1 MPVMSLMH
9 KPSALLVAL
18 SFITLLGTP
27 RELRAQHLDV
37 DPSLLSDLHSI
48 KVVDVFNLFP
58 NVGSLIYLVEPNDV
72 GLPPGIISHCTGTL
86 IHERVFLVAGHCT
99 AATGGMLL
107 PFIKAFVTFSPN
119 ALDRSA
125 WRAASDLT
133 FHPSIPPCPPPDFC
147 TFQGL
152 DPGILDIGLVFL
164 KEPVRHVA
172 PARLAKP
179 GTLETAGAAGKL
191 MIVAGYGHLDSLP
204 GGGRP
209 PDSEWDGL
217 RRIKI
222 SRLQTVVDN
231 EWASWSL
238 PGIICFGDSGAPT
251 FFNDRPLAGRSHER
265 VVAVASDGGTSVCYS
280 RDDRARVDTTA
291 AQDWIHQT
299 IAAVL
304 GEQR

>member
-1 MPVMSLMH
+1 MPVMSLMR

-27 RELRAQHLDV
+27 RELRAQHLEV
-37 DPSLLSDLHSI
+37 DPSLLSTLHSI

-119 ALDRSA
+119 ALDRST
-125 WRAASDLT
+125 WRAVSDLAW
-133 FHPSIPPCPPPDFC
+133 HPSIPPCPPPDFC

-152 DPGILDIGLVFL
+152 DPGILDVGLVFL
-164 KEPVRHVA
+164 SQPVRHIA
-172 PARLAKP
+172 PARLARP
-179 GTLETAGAAGKL
+179 GTLERPDAVGKL
-191 MIVAGYGHLDSLP
+191 MVVAGYGFLNSLP

-209 PDSEWDGL
+209 PRTDWDGL
-217 RRIKI
+217 RRIKA
-222 SRLQTVVDN
+222 SRLQRVVDDT
-231 EWASWSL
+231 WASWSL
-238 PGIICFGDSGAPT
+238 PGIVCYGDSGAPT
-251 FFNDRPLAGRSHER
+251 FFNDNPLAGWSHAR
-265 VVAVASDGGTSVCYS
+265 IVAVASDGGDCFD
-280 RDDRARVDTTA
+280 RDDRARVDTVA
-291 AQDWIHQT
+291 AQDWIRET
-299 IAAVL
+299 IATVL
-304 GEQR
+304 GEHQ

>member
-1 MPVMSLMH
+1 MF
-9 KPSALLVAL
+9 L
-18 SFITLLGTP
+18 S
-27 RELRAQHLDV
+27 R
-37 DPSLLSDLHSI
+37 
-48 KVVDVFNLFP
+48 
-58 NVGSLIYLVEPNDV
+58 
-72 GLPPGIISHCTGTL
+72 
-86 IHERVFLVAGHCT
+86 
-99 AATGGMLL
+99 
-107 PFIKAFVTFSPN
+107 
-119 ALDRSA
+119 
-125 WRAASDLT
+125 
-133 FHPSIPPCPPPDFC
+133 
-147 TFQGL
+147 
-152 DPGILDIGLVFL
+152 
-164 KEPVRHVA
+164 PVRSIA

-179 GTLETAGAAGKL
+179 ATLETAGAAGKL

-204 GGGRP
+204 GGGSP

-222 SRLQTVVDN
+222 SRLRTVVDN
-231 EWASWSL
+231 EWASWYL

>member
-1 MPVMSLMH
+1 MPVMSWMH

-18 SFITLLGTP
+18 SFIALLGTP
-27 RELRAQHLDV
+27 RELRAQYLDV
-37 DPSLLSDLHSI
+37 DPSLLSNLHSI

-58 NVGSLIYLVEPNDV
+58 NVGSLIYFVEPN
-72 GLPPGIISHCTGTL
+72 
-86 IHERVFLVAGHCT
+86 
-99 AATGGMLL
+99 
-107 PFIKAFVTFSPN
+107 
-119 ALDRSA
+119 LDRST
-125 WRAASDLT
+125 WRAVSDLAW
-133 FHPSIPPCPPPDFC
+133 HPSIPPCPPPDFC

-152 DPGILDIGLVFL
+152 DPGILDVGLVFL
-164 KEPVRHVA
+164 SRPVRHIA

-179 GTLETAGAAGKL
+179 ATLETAGAAGKL

-204 GGGRP
+204 GGGSP

-265 VVAVASDGGTSVCYS
+265 VVAVASDGGNVCYS
-280 RDDRARVDTTA
+280 RDGRARVDTTA

-299 IAAVL
+299 I
-304 GEQR
+304 GEP

>member
-119 ALDRSA
+119 ALDRST
-125 WRAASDLT
+125 WRAVSDLAC
-133 FHPSIPPCPPPDFC
+133 HPSIPPCPPPDFC

-164 KEPVRHVA
+164 SGRYGMSRPRGW
-172 PARLAKP
+172 RS
-179 GTLETAGAAGKL
+179 LEL
-191 MIVAGYGHLDSLP
+191 SRLP
-204 GGGRP
+204 GP
-209 PDSEWDGL
+209 
-217 RRIKI
+217 
-222 SRLQTVVDN
+222 
-231 EWASWSL
+231 
-238 PGIICFGDSGAPT
+238 
-251 FFNDRPLAGRSHER
+251 
-265 VVAVASDGGTSVCYS
+265 
-280 RDDRARVDTTA
+280 RAN
-291 AQDWIHQT
+291 
-299 IAAVL
+299 
-304 GEQR
+304 